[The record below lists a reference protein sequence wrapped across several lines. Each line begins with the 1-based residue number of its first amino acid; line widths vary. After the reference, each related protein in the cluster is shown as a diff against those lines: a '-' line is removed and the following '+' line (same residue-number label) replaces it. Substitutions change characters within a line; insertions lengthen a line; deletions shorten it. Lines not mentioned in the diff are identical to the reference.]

1 MKSKPMQYDEYMAK
15 RETVLEIMWR
25 RNVFPEQRA
34 DEIMKLFGVDC
45 EDKKGNE
52 GTDAN

>member
-1 MKSKPMQYDEYMAK
+1 MKYDEYIAL
-15 RETVLEIMWR
+15 REEVLEIMWR

-34 DEIMKLFGVDC
+34 DEILKLFGVEC

-52 GTDAN
+52 GTNAN